1 MTKFQNKYRIES
13 TRLRGWD
20 YSNPGL
26 YFVTIVTR
34 DRFAWFGKI
43 VNGAMVLSPSGEI
56 VAEEWQK
63 TAVIRPAVHLDA
75 WVVMPDHVHGIII
88 KTAADDGV
96 ETPRRGVSTPRRG
109 VSTVTPN
116 NWQPNSLGSIVNQ
129 FKSICTKRIRAAGYT
144 DFAWQSRFYDHIIRN
159 EKSLENIR
167 KYIVNNPTR
176 WDLDDHH
183 R

>member
-34 DRFAWFGKI
+34 NRFAWFGKI

-56 VAEEWQK
+56 VAQEWQK
-63 TAVIRPAVHLDA
+63 TAVIRPTVHLDA
-75 WVVMPDHVHGIII
+75 WVVMPDHVHGIIAI
-88 KTAADDGV
+88 V
-96 ETPRRGVSTPRRG
+96 ETPRRGVSTETRRG
-109 VSTVTPN
+109 VSTSN
-116 NWQPNSLGSIVNQ
+116 NWQPNSLGSIINQ

-167 KYIVNNPTR
+167 TYIVNNPAR
-176 WDLDDHH
+176 LDLDDRHT
-183 R
+183 